1 MSFVPIRGMFPGG
14 NSAQSG
20 LTAEASGLVAAATL
34 LPAGVNRV
42 ETVAGAADG
51 VILPSAVPGAVVFVI
66 NATATSMQVF
76 AQQSNDANP
85 LQTVGGAGVVDTIAA
100 AGSSTQTSGATG
112 VAQAGHVPAIY
123 VCSEVGEW
131 KQFLCAS

>member
-1 MSFVPIRGMFPGG
+1 MSLVPIRGMNPFGGSGQGGISADIPGV
-14 NSAQSG
+14 
-20 LTAEASGLVAAATL
+20 VATATL

-51 VILPSAVPGAVVFVI
+51 VILPSATPGMVVFVI

-85 LQTVGGAGVVDTIAA
+85 LQPVGGANVEDTIAA

-112 VAQAGHVPAIY
+112 VAQAANIPAIY
-123 VCSEVGEW
+123 VCAVVGQW
-131 KQFLCAS
+131 KQYLCAS